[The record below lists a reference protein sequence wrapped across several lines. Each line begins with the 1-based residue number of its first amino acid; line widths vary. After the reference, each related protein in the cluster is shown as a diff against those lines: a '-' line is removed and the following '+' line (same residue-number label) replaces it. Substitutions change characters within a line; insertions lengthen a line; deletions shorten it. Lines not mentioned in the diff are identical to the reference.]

1 METLPPPPAPD
12 EPARTAPEE
21 SAPQEGAGAAEPPP
35 PSADSPPERNRPPRW
50 LWPVLGGMAVL
61 LALVSTAGQMR
72 VPFYAL
78 SPGAVQEV
86 DDLTEIT
93 GTPTYNLNGDLYML
107 TVTVQEV
114 NPFEL
119 AHGWFSPAVDLY
131 RREVIRPR
139 DVTPEENRER
149 NRQMMR
155 DSRDIAITVA
165 LRHLGYDV
173 GQTGEGMLVVEVAEG
188 SPAAGVLQPGD
199 VITAVDGEPVTGW
212 AEGVEAIRSKQPG
225 QAAEFTIYRDSEKRT
240 VRLTLAEHTSEP
252 GQPMAG
258 FTPDTANPSLQLPF
272 PVTIDT
278 ANSGG
283 PSAGIMY
290 VLAILDLLTEEDLIK
305 GNIVAGTGAIDLD
318 GTVGPIGGVR
328 QKVVAAQEAGAR
340 FILVPRRNYADALTA
355 KNDGV
360 RIFPIAS
367 LEEALAVLEGLP
379 PA

>member
-1 METLPPPPAPD
+1 METLPPPSAPD

-35 PSADSPPERNRPPRW
+35 PSADSPAERNRPPRW

-61 LALVSTAGQMR
+61 LALVVTAGQMR

-131 RREVIRPR
+131 RREVIRPP
-139 DVTPEENRER
+139 DVTREEHRER

>member
-12 EPARTAPEE
+12 EPARPAPEE

-61 LALVSTAGQMR
+61 LALVLTAGQMR

-93 GTPTYNLNGDLYML
+93 GVPTYNLNGDLYML

-131 RREVIRPR
+131 RREVIRPP
-139 DVTPEENRER
+139 DVTPEEHRER

-173 GQTGEGMLVVEVAEG
+173 GQTGEGMLVVEVVEG

-212 AEGVEAIRSKQPG
+212 SEGVEAIRSKRPG
-225 QAAEFTIYRDSEKRT
+225 QAAEFTFYREAEERT
-240 VRLTLAEHTSEP
+240 VRLTLAEHDSEP

-305 GNIVAGTGAIDLD
+305 GNLVAGTGAIDLD

-340 FILVPRRNYADALTA
+340 VILVPRRNYADALTA
-355 KNDGV
+355 KNDAV

>member
-1 METLPPPPAPD
+1 METLPPPPASD
-12 EPARTAPEE
+12 EPAPAAPEE
-21 SAPQEGAGAAEPPP
+21 SAPPEGDGAAGPPP
-35 PSADSPPERNRPPRW
+35 PSARHPRW

-61 LALVSTAGQMR
+61 LALVLTAGQMR

-78 SPGAVQEV
+78 SPGSVEEV
-86 DDLTEIT
+86 DDITEIT
-93 GTPTYNLNGDLYML
+93 GAPTYNLNGDLYML

-114 NPFEL
+114 NSFEL
-119 AHGWFSPAVDLY
+119 AHGWFSPEVDLY

-139 DVTPEENRER
+139 DVTPEEHRER

-155 DSRDIAITVA
+155 DSRDVAITVA
-165 LRHLGYDV
+165 LRHLGYEV
-173 GQTGEGMLVVEVAEG
+173 GQTGEGMLVVEVMEG
-188 SPAAGVLQPGD
+188 LPAAGVLQAGD
-199 VITAVDGEPVTGW
+199 VITAVDGEPVTWW
-212 AEGVEAIRSKQPG
+212 AEGVEAIRSKRPG
-225 QAAEFTIYRDSEKRT
+225 QEAEFTFYRGSEERT
-240 VRLTLAEHTSEP
+240 VRLTLAEHISEP

-278 ANSGG
+278 ANTGG

-290 VLAILDLLTEEDLIK
+290 VLTILDLLTEEDLIK

-328 QKVVAAQEAGAR
+328 QKVAAAQEAGAR
-340 FILVPRRNYADALTA
+340 FILVPEKNYADALTA

-360 RIFPIAS
+360 EIFPIAS
-367 LEEALAVLEGLP
+367 LDEALAVLEGLP